1 MSKIELLRVF
11 LNQRLTMAAEEI
23 FGVVEETIAGYQEEN
38 SRLRSMLDVVIKPD
52 ILLHRIDI
60 QQPTHPVSEQEV
72 LPEQQHCEQEWSPSL
87 GQEDPHY
94 IQIKEEPEE
103 LESSLKNDS
112 NHQDLTQSSLLYET
126 QSEDYEETYC
136 LPSTSTAQRNY
147 SLHSTLTEQ
156 SSYSLPSTSTE
167 QRNYSLPSTSTAQ
180 RNYSLPSTLTEQ
192 NMIQIKPEL
201 NAEDNGVSEPSR
213 ESQPLFTEDTES
225 SAAQSKN
232 MKCVKGV
239 ESRPLSG
246 SKPLKSKRSQ
256 TVRKQSAYIHCKFC
270 GMYFSYLAS
279 LVNHARKHAHDKECL
294 CGVCGIHLDSTE
306 SMLDHLETHVG
317 ARVCHVCGTFF
328 PGSAELNDHMK
339 VHPGEKSFRCPD
351 CGKCFRKNPDLTA
364 HKRIHTGER
373 PYRCQF
379 CGKGFSQSGNLAVH
393 MKSHSGEKPH
403 CCPVCG
409 KCFSSKS
416 YMNTHMKIHTGERP
430 FCCRL
435 CGKCFIRNPDLT
447 VHMRT
452 HTGVKPYKCQYCGQG
467 FKQNYHRKLH
477 MKIHM
482 GKPTS
487 LPSL

>member
-1 MSKIELLRVF
+1 MKHRSRIPFQQVAIVQNVFATVLKETPSFVTAYSVYAMFKLPNFSHLKMSKIELLRMF

-23 FGVVEETIAGYQEEN
+23 FGVVEETI
-38 SRLRSMLDVVIKPD
+38 
-52 ILLHRIDI
+52 
-60 QQPTHPVSEQEV
+60 V
-72 LPEQQHCEQEWSPSL
+72 LPEQQHCEQEWSPSP

-103 LESSLKNDS
+103 LESSLKNDY

-147 SLHSTLTEQ
+147 SLHST
-156 SSYSLPSTSTE
+156 STE
-167 QRNYSLPSTSTAQ
+167 QK
-180 RNYSLPSTLTEQ
+180 
-192 NMIQIKPEL
+192 MIQIKPEL
-201 NAEDNGVSEPSR
+201 DAEDSGVSEPSR
-213 ESQPLFTEDTES
+213 ESQPLFAENTESSVSS

-232 MKCVKGV
+232 MTFVIGV
-239 ESRPLSG
+239 ESRPLS
-246 SKPLKSKRSQ
+246 
-256 TVRKQSAYIHCKFC
+256 
-270 GMYFSYLAS
+270 
-279 LVNHARKHAHDKECL
+279 ECL
-294 CGVCGIHLDSTE
+294 CGVCGIHLESTE

-328 PGSAELNDHMK
+328 PGSAELNEHMK

-430 FCCRL
+430 FCCRISH
-435 CGKCFIRNPDLT
+435 GREGIT
-447 VHMRT
+447 AM
-452 HTGVKPYKCQYCGQG
+452 TGRG
-467 FKQNYHRKLH
+467 FAQTGSLARHNDNAQN
-477 MKIHM
+477 
-482 GKPTS
+482 TS
-487 LPSL
+487 V

>member
-1 MSKIELLRVF
+1 MSKIELLRMF

-23 FGVVEETIAGYQEEN
+23 FGVVEETIAVYQEEN
-38 SRLRSMLDVVIKPD
+38 SRLRSMLDIVIKPD

-60 QQPTHPVSEQEV
+60 QQPTHPVSEKEV

-103 LESSLKNDS
+103 LQSSLKNDY
-112 NHQDLTQSSLLYET
+112 NHQDLTQSSLTQSSLLYET

-147 SLHSTLTEQ
+147 SLHST
-156 SSYSLPSTSTE
+156 STE
-167 QRNYSLPSTSTAQ
+167 LD
-180 RNYSLPSTLTEQ
+180 
-192 NMIQIKPEL
+192 MIQVKSEL
-201 NAEDNGVSEPSR
+201 DAEDNGVSEPSR
-213 ESQPLFTEDTES
+213 ESQPIFAENLES

-246 SKPLKSKRSQ
+246 SKPLKSKRSPSKRSQ
-256 TVRKQSAYIHCKFC
+256 TVRKQSAYIHCKCC

-279 LVNHARKHAHDKECL
+279 LVNHARKHAQDKECL
-294 CGVCGIHLDSTE
+294 CGVCGIHLESTE

-430 FCCRL
+430 FCCRV

-452 HTGVKPYKCQYCGQG
+452 HTGVKPYKCQYCGQC

-482 GKPTS
+482 GKTIS

>member
-23 FGVVEETIAGYQEEN
+23 FGVVEETIAE
-38 SRLRSMLDVVIKPD
+38 
-52 ILLHRIDI
+52 
-60 QQPTHPVSEQEV
+60 
-72 LPEQQHCEQEWSPSL
+72 L

-94 IQIKEEPEE
+94 TQIKEEPEE

-167 QRNYSLPSTSTAQ
+167 Q
-180 RNYSLPSTLTEQ
+180 

-213 ESQPLFTEDTES
+213 ESQPLFAEDTES

-232 MKCVKGV
+232 IKCVKG
-239 ESRPLSG
+239 EE
-246 SKPLKSKRSQ
+246 K
-256 TVRKQSAYIHCKFC
+256 
-270 GMYFSYLAS
+270 
-279 LVNHARKHAHDKECL
+279 CL
-294 CGVCGIHLDSTE
+294 CGVCGIHLESTE

-416 YMNTHMKIHTGERP
+416 YMNTHMKIHTGESTQSTGLEISHGRED
-430 FCCRL
+430 F
-435 CGKCFIRNPDLT
+435 T
-447 VHMRT
+447 VVSGR
-452 HTGVKPYKCQYCGQG
+452 G
-467 FKQNYHRKLH
+467 FA
-477 MKIHM
+477 
-482 GKPTS
+482 
-487 LPSL
+487 